1 MSQWVSDKV
10 TYWAVLDSWKG
21 NFELELKMCFFR
33 GTVLANKVGR
43 RWTHSSLLGINALL
57 FGAVMVMVP
66 YQVWCERELMISTY
80 FLFYPKHTDAG
91 VSTVI
96 QVLCMI
102 VKMNISAT
110 FIVAYMQAIKSSSSI
125 FAKKTYICHIRCSCF
140 LPYPESVVPLAM
152 FFITSAFPLRRWRFS
167 QRQFDNLGS
176 DS

>member
-1 MSQWVSDKV
+1 
-10 TYWAVLDSWKG
+10 
-21 NFELELKMCFFR
+21 MCFFR

-57 FGAVMVMVP
+57 FGAVMVMVS
-66 YQVWCERELMISTY
+66 YQVWCERERELMISTY

-125 FAKKTYICHIRCSCF
+125 FANKTYIRHIRCSSCL
-140 LPYPESVVPLAM
+140 LPWVRCASGNVFYYKRISTQAM
-152 FFITSAFPLRRWRFS
+152 EIFPTPVRQSGIGFITFIS
-167 QRQFDNLGS
+167 QVRLWD
-176 DS
+176 